1 MRSLKQGGVKR
12 PVIINK
18 PQKNMLKKNTFIV
31 ALIAALPVLAQDA
44 APQQPGPR
52 APHWGAAGE
61 MPAPRK
67 GRADMHKRMLEKF
80 DTDKDGKLSEEEK
93 AAMKA
98 EFARR
103 RAERGGHA
111 PRPEG
116 VHPGNRRRPHSERPE
131 MIERF
136 DADKDGQLNEQE
148 KAAMKA
154 AMHPDHE
161 ARSEEFRRKLL
172 ERFDTDKDGQLSDAE
187 KEAAKAARPK
197 HRGEREGKRGPRRPR
212 GERRAA
218 PEHTPATLEL

>member
-1 MRSLKQGGVKR
+1 
-12 PVIINK
+12 
-18 PQKNMLKKNTFIV
+18 
-31 ALIAALPVLAQDA
+31 
-44 APQQPGPR
+44 
-52 APHWGAAGE
+52 

-67 GRADMHKRMLEKF
+67 GRADMHRRMLERF

-98 EFARR
+98 AKAARPKHR
-103 RAERGGHA
+103 GERGNRA

-148 KAAMKA
+148 KAALKS

-161 ARSEEFRRKLL
+161 ARSAEFRSKLL

-197 HRGEREGKRGPRRPR
+197 HRGERKDKRGPRRPR
-212 GERRAA
+212 GEHRAA